1 MLNHFFRWSLD
12 DTIERNDRIDALK
25 DKLGYYKELLL
36 VITKKEIKVRYKN
49 SYFGYLWSILNPLGF
64 ALVFYFVF
72 KIVMRVEMKDYA
84 LFLVVGLFP
93 WQWIANTTA
102 ASTVVYVSNA
112 SIIKKVNFP
121 RSILPLA
128 TAMQDMF
135 HFCCAIPIII
145 LFLLIYSKQPST
157 LWFFGVPLLLLIQLT
172 MVYGIA
178 LSLSSVNLFFRD
190 LEQIIPIFL
199 NFMFYPTPI
208 LYPIK
213 LIPENLQHLVYF
225 NPFAPIILS
234 WRSLLFRG
242 ELDFFLIAM
251 SAGYAL
257 SILAIG
263 VLIYQKTKYRFA
275 EVL

>member
-1 MLNHFFRWSLD
+1 
-12 DTIERNDRIDALK
+12 
-25 DKLGYYKELLL
+25 
-36 VITKKEIKVRYKN
+36 
-49 SYFGYLWSILNPLGF
+49 
-64 ALVFYFVF
+64 
-72 KIVMRVEMKDYA
+72 
-84 LFLVVGLFP
+84 
-93 WQWIANTTA
+93 
-102 ASTVVYVSNA
+102 
-112 SIIKKVNFP
+112 
-121 RSILPLA
+121 
-128 TAMQDMF
+128 
-135 HFCCAIPIII
+135 
-145 LFLLIYSKQPST
+145 
-157 LWFFGVPLLLLIQLT
+157 
-172 MVYGIA
+172 
-178 LSLSSVNLFFRD
+178 
-190 LEQIIPIFL
+190 
-199 NFMFYPTPI
+199 MFYPTPI